1 MFAHPDDGDAY
12 VLRVHNAG
20 SHGSSQLFIRA
31 SRSVEWGPDR
41 LAEPLRPDTFADFV
55 LSTTDRTYD
64 IRAVYGDGRE
74 QTIVG
79 VDVLAREVLLTY

>member
-1 MFAHPDDGDAY
+1 MIAQPDAGDSY

-20 SHGSSQLFIRA
+20 SRSARHLFIRA
-31 SRSVEWGPDR
+31 SGTAGWGPDR

-64 IRAVYGDGRE
+64 VRAVYAGGRE
-74 QTIVG
+74 HTITC
-79 VDVLAREVLLTY
+79 VDVLVREVVLAC

>member
-1 MFAHPDDGDAY
+1 MFAHPDAGDAC

-20 SHGSSQLFIRA
+20 SHGSSQLFIRPSGA
-31 SRSVEWGPDR
+31 VEWGPDR

-64 IRAVYGDGRE
+64 VRAVYADGRE
-74 QTIVG
+74 QTIAG
-79 VDVLAREVLLTY
+79 IDVLSREVVLTY